1 MGVPGGKLQRK
12 AFGDEERELG
22 GKLERKREEG
32 SSLSRSASLPPASRE
47 RARVKRRAPLPPGM
61 QQPRRQQSEDRK
73 ESIST
78 VPRGLSR
85 AEPSTQKSMK
95 KEFDG
100 SLGRRESL
108 KLSTSQFENLGR
120 KETLPKRNWST
131 LPRKFDPKN

>member
-22 GKLERKREEG
+22 GKEERELGGKLQRKREQG

-78 VPRGLSR
+78 LPRGLSR

-100 SLGRRESL
+100 SLGR
-108 KLSTSQFENLGR
+108 
-120 KETLPKRNWST
+120 
-131 LPRKFDPKN
+131 